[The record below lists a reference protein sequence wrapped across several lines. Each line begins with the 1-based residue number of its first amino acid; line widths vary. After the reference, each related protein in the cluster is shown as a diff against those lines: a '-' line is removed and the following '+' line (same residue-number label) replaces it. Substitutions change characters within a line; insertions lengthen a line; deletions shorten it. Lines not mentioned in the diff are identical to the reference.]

1 MEGCETEGGGGG
13 GGRGGGN
20 LEPGGGRPQWSR
32 CSGGGRCASGI
43 VGGEGRLLGDIASVP
58 GVPAASSSCCT
69 NGRVSANL
77 RNCCSTSGSSSGEQM
92 LHRSST
98 GPFCESCAHQN
109 PFPHFFAIVIVAA
122 QNRTKPFSFLSFRKF
137 RLVFLNSV

>member
-1 MEGCETEGGGGG
+1 MGDIEECEIDDGGGCGGGGS
-13 GGRGGGN
+13 GGGN
-20 LEPGGGRPQWSR
+20 REPGGGSPQ
-32 CSGGGRCASGI
+32 CSICNGGGKCASGI

-77 RNCCSTSGSSSGEQM
+77 RNCCRTSGSSSAEQI

-98 GPFCESCAHQN
+98 GPFCESCKKEDE
-109 PFPHFFAIVIVAA
+109 ID
-122 QNRTKPFSFLSFRKF
+122 
-137 RLVFLNSV
+137 

>member
-1 MEGCETEGGGGG
+1 MC
-13 GGRGGGN
+13 N
-20 LEPGGGRPQWSR
+20 
-32 CSGGGRCASGI
+32 GGRCASGI

-77 RNCCSTSGSSSGEQM
+77 RNCCRTSGSSSAEQI

-98 GPFCESCAHQN
+98 GPFCESCEQKTRRIA
-109 PFPHFFAIVIVAA
+109 F
-122 QNRTKPFSFLSFRKF
+122 
-137 RLVFLNSV
+137 